1 MMCFLKMPAF
11 VPATMSLIPY
21 TLNKIDA
28 AFLDPIPVIHGGNV
42 VLGQDTSILV
52 HELPNTA

>member
-1 MMCFLKMPAF
+1 MCFLKMPAF

-21 TLNKIDA
+21 TLNKIDE